1 MTPTTATTVAPRVA
15 ENLNRALHR
24 LFDREERL
32 HLLGEDLLDPYGGAF
47 KITKGLSSRFGDRV
61 IATPLSEGGILG
73 VAGGLALCGNQVIV
87 EVMFGDFLA
96 LGFDQVLNFASKS
109 VSMYGRP
116 VPVPLV
122 VRCPVGGNRGY
133 GPTHSQSPQ
142 KHFVGIPNLALYELS
157 PFHDAEA
164 VLRTALQQG
173 APAILFEDKVLYTR
187 RMYRENRVDETY
199 RYRITGS
206 GLGWAHAFPDG
217 EADSADFVV
226 VAPGGVTHRALDA
239 ARTLREAHGRSV
251 HVVTPARLYPLD
263 IEPVLPL
270 LASAGRVAVVEEST
284 AGGTWGAEV
293 ARVVHERIWSSL
305 SGPVLSLS
313 SADSIIP
320 TAGHLERAVLLGA
333 DDIRDGIRRAAGWGD
348 SLHEAAPTGP
358 TTFEGTAVETTTAGT
373 RTPVTVP
380 KLNNNDETY
389 LVADWLVDED
399 TWVEPDTEVVA
410 LDTSKAQADIAAA
423 GSGYLRRVAAVGE
436 ELAVGDI
443 LGYLLP
449 EREPRTAPERDRPV
463 GPTRSAGQDRQAEP
477 ISLLTEDA
485 PEEDRP
491 AAVHRLDRAQ
501 QGTAAVVAK
510 SHREVPVGFT
520 LVKAQV
526 DDVLDRLERLS
537 EESGAALGLAEAV
550 VKAVADAQRDFPRFF
565 GSLVDDH
572 TVALADAPRV
582 AVTVDVDGA
591 LYLPVVERA
600 HERSLAEI
608 ADTLMDFR
616 MKALGKEFAA
626 HELTGGNIAVSLNP
640 DPGVVFAQPLVLWPQ
655 LCMVSVGAVGE
666 ECRIDETGVA
676 RTCRFVHIGLA
687 YDHRVVN
694 GRDAVLFLTRISDVL
709 EEPAQMGG
717 ELTWT
722 TA

>member
-1 MTPTTATTVAPRVA
+1 MTATAASTVAPRVA
-15 ENLNRALHR
+15 ENLNHALHR
-24 LFDREERL
+24 LFDGQERL
-32 HLLGEDLLDPYGGAF
+32 YLLGEDLLDPYGGAF

-61 IATPLSEGGILG
+61 VATPLSEGGILG
-73 VAGGLALCGNQVIV
+73 VAGGLALCGNEVIV

-109 VSMYGRP
+109 VSMYGRR

-164 VLRTALQQG
+164 VLHTALRRG

-187 RMYRENRVDETY
+187 RMYQENRIDDAY
-199 RYRITGS
+199 RYRITGP

-226 VAPGGVTHRALDA
+226 VAPGGVTHRALEA
-239 ARTLREAHGRSV
+239 ARALREAHGRSV
-251 HVVTPARLYPLD
+251 HVVTPAQLYPLD

-270 LASAGRVAVVEEST
+270 LASAGRVAVVEEGT
-284 AGGTWGAEV
+284 AGGTWGSEV

-320 TAGHLERAVLLGA
+320 TAGHLEREVLLGA

-348 SLHEAAPTGP
+348 ALRETVPFDPPAEAA
-358 TTFEGTAVETTTAGT
+358 AVETAAAGAM
-373 RTPVTVP
+373 TPVTVP

-399 TWVEPDTEVVA
+399 AWVEPDTEVVA
-410 LDTSKAQADIAAA
+410 LDTSKAQADIAAS
-423 GSGYLRRVAAVGE
+423 GSGYLRRVAAVGD

-449 EREPRTAPERDRPV
+449 KRAPRSAPEPDRPARPTQSAERDRPV
-463 GPTRSAGQDRQAEP
+463 EP
-477 ISLLTEDA
+477 IRPVTDDA
-485 PEEDRP
+485 PEKDLP

-510 SHREVPVGFT
+510 SHREVPAGFT

-526 DDVLDRLERLS
+526 DDVLDRLDRLS
-537 EESGAALGLAEAV
+537 DESGAVLGLAEAV

-565 GSLVDDH
+565 GSLVDGR
-572 TVALADAPRV
+572 TVALADAPHV
-582 AVTVDVDGA
+582 GVTVDVDGS
-591 LYLPVVERA
+591 LYVPVVTRA

-640 DPGVVFAQPLVLWPQ
+640 DPGVVLVQPLVLWPQ

-666 ECRIDETGVA
+666 ECRIDEAGVA
-676 RTCRFVHIGLA
+676 HTRRFVHIGLA

-694 GRDAVLFLTRISDVL
+694 GRDAVLFLTRIKTAL
-709 EEPAQMGG
+709 EEPAELGG

>member
-1 MTPTTATTVAPRVA
+1 MTRTAAATVAPRVA

-24 LFDREERL
+24 LFDREQRL
-32 HLLGEDLLDPYGGAF
+32 YLLGEDLLDPYGGAF
-47 KITKGLSSRFGDRV
+47 KITKGLSRRFGDRV

-73 VAGGLALCGNQVIV
+73 VAGGLALCGNEVIV

-109 VSMYGRP
+109 VSMYGRQ
-116 VPVPLV
+116 VPIALV

-164 VLRTALQQG
+164 VLDTALHRG
-173 APAILFEDKVLYTR
+173 TPAILFEDKVLYTR
-187 RMYRENRVDETY
+187 RMYQEDRVDDAY

-217 EADSADFVV
+217 EAGSADFVV
-226 VAPGGVTHRALDA
+226 VAPGGVAHRALDA
-239 ARTLREAHGRSV
+239 ARALREAHGRSV
-251 HVVTPARLYPLD
+251 HVVTPAQLYPLD

-270 LASAGRVAVVEEST
+270 LASAGRVVVVEEGT
-284 AGGTWGAEV
+284 AGGTWGYEV
-293 ARVVHERIWSSL
+293 AGVVHERIWSSL

-320 TAGHLERAVLLGA
+320 TAGHLEREVLLGA
-333 DDIRDGIRRAAGWGD
+333 DDIRDGIRLAAGWGD
-348 SLHEAAPTGP
+348 GRRETGAPVSPAGEAA
-358 TTFEGTAVETTTAGT
+358 AVEAA
-373 RTPVTVP
+373 TPVTVP
-380 KLNNNDETY
+380 KLNNNDATY

-399 TWVEPDTEVVA
+399 DWVDPDTEVVA
-410 LDTSKAQADIAAA
+410 LDTSKAQADIAAS
-423 GSGYLRRVAAVGE
+423 GSGYLRRVAAVGD

-449 EREPRTAPERDRPV
+449 TRGPRGAPERDRPTR
-463 GPTRSAGQDRQAEP
+463 PTQPVEP
-477 ISLLTEDA
+477 ALPITDDVPDEVLPTT
-485 PEEDRP
+485 
-491 AAVHRLDRAQ
+491 VHRLDRIQ

-510 SHREVPVGFT
+510 SHREVPAGFT

-537 EESGAALGLAEAV
+537 DESGAALGLAEAV
-550 VKAVADAQRDFPRFF
+550 VKAVADSQRDFPRFF
-565 GSLVDDH
+565 GSLVDDR
-572 TVALADAPRV
+572 TVALADSPHV
-582 AVTVDVDGA
+582 GVTVDVDGS
-591 LYLPVVERA
+591 LYVPVVKRA
-600 HERSLAEI
+600 HERSLADI

-626 HELTGGNIAVSLNP
+626 HELIGGNIAVSLNP
-640 DPGVVFAQPLVLWPQ
+640 DPGVVLVQPLVLWPQ
-655 LCMVSVGAVGE
+655 LCMVSVGAIGD
-666 ECRIDETGVA
+666 ECRIDAAGVA
-676 RTCRFVHIGLA
+676 VTRRFVHIGLA

-694 GRDAVLFLTRISDVL
+694 GRDAVLFLTRIKGAL
-709 EEPAQMGG
+709 EEPAELGG

-722 TA
+722 TG